1 MIVEYL
7 RNQAARCMS
16 LARLCFDLETARQ
29 LRLLGEDLK
38 GKADEIERKPK
49 SQSRTMQ
56 QQVMQQQQGK
66 TEDDA

>member
-1 MIVEYL
+1 
-7 RNQAARCMS
+7 MS

>member
-7 RNQAARCMS
+7 RNQAARCLS
-16 LARLCFDLETARQ
+16 LARVCFDLETARQ

-38 GKADEIERKPK
+38 GKADEIERQ

-56 QQVMQQQQGK
+56 QQQQQQQQG
-66 TEDDA
+66 TSEDDA